1 VSTTRIKKTL
11 AALAILLFFTFGAVA
26 LSLAHGSASAGP
38 RHSIHLR
45 HIFKSG
51 LVQSQT
57 AKIIT
62 GMNLESGDV
71 PRSPRPDLQDLR
83 YSYGHVV
90 SPLAEA
96 IFVNL
101 YVPKVSL
108 QILESVLLL

>member
-1 VSTTRIKKTL
+1 VITTRIKKTL

-26 LSLAHGSASAGP
+26 FSLADVSTPVRA

-45 HIFKSG
+45 HMFKSG
-51 LVQSQT
+51 LTQSQT
-57 AKIIT
+57 LKFIT

-71 PRSPRPDLQDLR
+71 PRSPRPDLQGLR
-83 YSYGHVV
+83 YSYEHVV
-90 SPLAEA
+90 YPIAEG
-96 IFVNL
+96 IFANL